1 MKTTLKSKKNV
12 VNLIFIHHK
21 TQKIKQACWMRNKI
35 KNDFS

>member
-12 VNLIFIHHK
+12 VVLIFIHHK
-21 TQKIKQACWMRNKI
+21 TQKINQACWMRNKI